1 MSTVWHHGTPW
12 YSKAFAAAER
22 RGPEF
27 VEMVEIVAD
36 AYRRNVGS
44 FAVGPEIDPKTGVV
58 YDNRV
63 RVTAYGHS
71 AVISQP
77 DGVVIGFG
85 VPTEA
90 DKALSRAAA
99 AGRTRGRGKARK
111 AARRGP
117 KDWAELVAWLKSDGY
132 TTSVTDG
139 GHTAVSDPSGQRVYV
154 MPSTASDHR
163 SLANC
168 LADLRR
174 LTGLEL
180 RR

>member
-1 MSTVWHHGTPW
+1 VSTVWHHGVPW

-27 VEMVEIVAD
+27 VEAIETVAESYRHD
-36 AYRRNVGS
+36 AGS
-44 FAVGPEIDPKTGVV
+44 FAVGPEIDARTGVA
-58 YDNRV
+58 YENRV
-63 RVTAYGHS
+63 RVTANGHS

-85 VPTEA
+85 VPTPEDRA
-90 DKALSRAAA
+90 RSRQAA
-99 AGRTRGRGKARK
+99 AGRIIGRGKGRK
-111 AARRGP
+111 ATRRGP
-117 KDWAELVAWLKSDGY
+117 KDFDELVAWLKSDGY
-132 TTSVTDG
+132 ATSITDG
-139 GHTAVSDPSGQRVYV
+139 GHTAVNNAEGQRVYV
-154 MPSTASDHR
+154 MPTTASDHR

-168 LADLRR
+168 VADIRR